1 MKIAFIGTGEF
12 ALPALHKL
20 ALRNEIVL
28 VVTQPDRPAGRDKK
42 INQPPVKRACKVLG
56 LPLIQSV
63 KIGTKQGIESLISV
77 SPDVIVV
84 AAYGQI
90 LPRAVIELP
99 PEGTI
104 NIHASLLPQYRG
116 AAPINWVLINGE
128 KRTGVTTFFIDKGV
142 DTGPILLQRELMIDP
157 DETAAELRIR
167 LAEQGAELI
176 VETIDQLTRR
186 VLRATPQ
193 DDHSASYA
201 PKLSRADGKIDWN
214 RPSTA
219 IYNQVRGMTPWPGT
233 FTYFNGKRIKVHR
246 CKLSGIDSND
256 FPPGTIVL
264 PETGRLFVATADDL
278 LEIVEI
284 QPAGRRSMSGHD
296 LLNGFHKSNR
306 DLFQ

>member
-12 ALPALHKL
+12 ALPALRKL
-20 ALRNEIVL
+20 VLRNEIVL
-28 VVTQPDRPAGRDKK
+28 VATQPDRPAGRDRK
-42 INQPPVKRACKVLG
+42 INQPPVKRASKALG
-56 LPLIQSV
+56 LPVIQPV
-63 KIGTKQGIESLISV
+63 KIGTKQGIEPLIDA

-99 PEGTI
+99 LQGTI

-128 KRTGVTTFFIDKGV
+128 EKTGVTTFFLDEGI
-142 DTGPILLQRELMIDP
+142 DTGAILLQRELLIDP
-157 DETAAELRIR
+157 DETADELRIR
-167 LAEQGAELI
+167 LAEQGAKLI
-176 VETIDQLTRR
+176 GETIDGLTRR

-193 DDHSASYA
+193 DNRRVSYA
-201 PKLSRADGKIDWN
+201 PKLSRADGKINWN

-233 FTYFNGKRIKVHR
+233 FTYLGGKRIKIHR
-246 CKLSGIDSND
+246 CRLSGINTND
-256 FPPGTIVL
+256 FCPGKIVL
-264 PETGRLFVATADDL
+264 PEIGRLLVATADDL

-284 QPAGRRSMSGHD
+284 QPAGRRSMSGRAF
-296 LLNGFHKSNR
+296 LNGLHKNDS